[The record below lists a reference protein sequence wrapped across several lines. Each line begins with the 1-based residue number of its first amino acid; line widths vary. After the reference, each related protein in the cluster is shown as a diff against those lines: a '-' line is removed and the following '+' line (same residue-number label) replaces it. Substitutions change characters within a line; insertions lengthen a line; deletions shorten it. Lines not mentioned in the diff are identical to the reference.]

1 MSNSKHS
8 GTRTVLI
15 NLLVF
20 GVLLALIIVIGEL
33 LLRLFIP
40 KIDYRGISR
49 LASSPIAYEMI
60 PNINVERE
68 GVKISTNSDGFRDT
82 DFSGEPRPDQFVIAV
97 LGDSFT
103 FGQGVPQSETF
114 PAVLQKLLNQSHDA
128 QKFRVWNLG
137 VSGYN
142 TEQESYLLKSFVLP
156 RKPNWVVVGLNLNDY
171 EPIVVDNTVGGREE
185 PGDGSVLNRL
195 INFFLEDLLITQV
208 VKLKVGNLIRIFDP
222 NWTNTPYFQEISNEY
237 LKPSGGW
244 ANMAMLLQNMKNEA
258 DAEGVGFTI
267 AVLPAMLDFQNYLL
281 EEVNDVIVNFCKNH
295 NIDYVDLLPY
305 FKAESAGNWNVS
317 SIDTHPNSR
326 AQRIFAK
333 ALADH
338 FNEKVMKRDQ

>member
-15 NLLVF
+15 NLLVL
-20 GVLLALIIVIGEL
+20 GVLLALIIIIGEL

-49 LASSPIAYEMI
+49 LTSSPIAYEMI

-114 PAVLQKLLNQSHDA
+114 PSVLQKLLNQSHDA
-128 QKFRVWNLG
+128 PKFRVWNLG

-185 PGDGSVLNRL
+185 PSDGSVLNRL
-195 INFFLEDLLITQV
+195 INFFRDDLLITHIVLQ
-208 VKLKVGNLIRIFDP
+208 KFGNLVRILDP
-222 NWTNTPYFQEISNEY
+222 NWTNSAYFSEVSNEY
-237 LKPSGGW
+237 LKPNGGW
-244 ANMAMLLQNMKNEA
+244 AKVSMLLQNMKSEA
-258 DAEGVGFTI
+258 DAAGVGFTI
-267 AVLPAMLDFQNYLL
+267 AVLPVMWDFQNYLF
-281 EEVNDVIVNFCKNH
+281 EEVNDVIVNFLKNKD
-295 NIDYVDLLPY
+295 IDYVNMLPY
-305 FKAESAGNWNVS
+305 FKSDKNANWSVS
-317 SIDTHPNSR
+317 PIDTHPNSR

-338 FNEKVMKRDQ
+338 FNEKVLKRDQ